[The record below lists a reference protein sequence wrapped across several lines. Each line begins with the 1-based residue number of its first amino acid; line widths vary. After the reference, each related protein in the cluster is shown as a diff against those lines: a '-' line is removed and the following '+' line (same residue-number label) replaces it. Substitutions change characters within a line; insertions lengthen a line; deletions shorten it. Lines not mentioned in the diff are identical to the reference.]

1 MMGALKQIWSVSV
14 MNLKSLPQRLGS
26 SAVVVIG
33 IAGVVGV
40 LVSVM
45 AMSSGLTA
53 SLIDA
58 GHDDRVFVLRAG
70 SRAEGTSS
78 LSTDEALT
86 IMDAPGIRRDADGKP
101 LAAAE
106 LFVSV
111 NMLRKEDD
119 SRAGIVVRGIGEHGL
134 EIRSE
139 FKLVEGRMYQPG
151 LRELIVGASARTEFR
166 GLEIGDRVQLRDG
179 PWSIVGAF
187 ETDGNAGQGNLFTD
201 ASTLQSAYQRPSFN
215 SVRVW
220 LESVDSFDAFADAL
234 TTNPSLNVE
243 VITET
248 DYFARQAEGLK
259 PLFFV
264 ITNVVGGIMAL
275 GALFAALNTMY
286 SAVSSRAVEIATLRA
301 IGFGSG
307 GVVVSV
313 LIEGLLLAAIGA
325 LIGATASWLLFNGN
339 TISLGGTTGSLIT
352 EMRVTPAVF
361 AAGMAWALTVGLLGG
376 LFPALRAARLP
387 VATALRAI

>member
-1 MMGALKQIWSVSV
+1 MNGIKQILAISI
-14 MNLKSLPQRLGS
+14 MNLRSLPQRLGS
-26 SAVVVIG
+26 SCVVVIG

-53 SLIDA
+53 SLIEA
-58 GHDDRVFVLRAG
+58 GHDDRVFVLSAG
-70 SRAEGTSS
+70 ANAEGGSTLSS
-78 LSTDEALT
+78 DEVLT
-86 IMDAPGIRRDADGKP
+86 IIDAPGIRRDASGEP

-111 NMLRKEDD
+111 NLLREDD
-119 SRAGIVVRGIGEHGL
+119 NARAGVVVRGVGDHGL
-134 EIRSE
+134 ELRSE
-139 FKLVEGRMYQPG
+139 FELVEGRMYEPG
-151 LRELIVGASARTEFR
+151 IRELLVGTSARTEFQ
-166 GLEIGDRVQLRDG
+166 GLDIGDTVQLRDG
-179 PWSIVGAF
+179 PWEIVGAF
-187 ETDGNAGQGNLFTD
+187 TTNGNATQGVMLTD
-201 ASTLQSAYQRPSFN
+201 AATLQSAYQRPVFN

-220 LESVDSFDAFADAL
+220 LESVDSFDTFADAL
-234 TTNPSLNVE
+234 TTNPSLNVT

-248 DYFARQAEGLK
+248 DYFARQAEGLE

-307 GVVVSV
+307 GVVSSV
-313 LIEGLLLAAIGA
+313 LLEALLLALVGA
-325 LIGATASWLLFNGN
+325 LIGAAAAWLLFNGN
-339 TISLGGTTGSLIT
+339 TISLGGNAGSLIT

-361 AAGMAWALTVGLLGG
+361 GAGVGWALSVGLLGG
-376 LFPALRAARLP
+376 IFPALRAARLP

>member
-1 MMGALKQIWSVSV
+1 VNSIKQIVAISI
-14 MNLKSLPQRLGS
+14 MNLRTLPQRLGS
-26 SAVVVIG
+26 SCVVVIG

-45 AMSSGLTA
+45 AMATGLTT
-53 SLIDA
+53 SLIEA
-58 GHDDRVFVLRAG
+58 GHDDRVFVLSAG
-70 SRAEGTSS
+70 ANAEGGST
-78 LSTDEALT
+78 LSADEVLT
-86 IMDAPGIRRDADGKP
+86 IMDAPGIRRDASGEP

-111 NMLRKEDD
+111 NLLRRDD
-119 SRAGIVVRGIGEHGL
+119 NVRAGVVVRGVGEHGL
-134 EIRSE
+134 ELRSE
-139 FKLVEGRMYQPG
+139 FELVEGRMYEAG
-151 LRELIVGASARTEFR
+151 VRELIAGSSARTEFQ
-166 GLEIGDRVQLRDG
+166 GLEIGDFVQLRDG
-179 PWSIVGAF
+179 PWEVVGVF
-187 ETDGNAGQGNLFTD
+187 TTNGNASQGVLMTD
-201 ASTLQSAYQRPSFN
+201 APTLQSAYQRPVFN

-220 LESVDSFDAFADAL
+220 LESVDSFDTFADAL
-234 TTNPSLNVE
+234 TTNPSLNVS

-248 DYFARQAEGLK
+248 DYYARQAEGLE

-264 ITNVVGGIMAL
+264 IVNVVGGIMAL

-307 GVVVSV
+307 GVVSSV
-313 LIEGLLLAAIGA
+313 LLEALLLALAGA

-339 TISLGGTTGSLIT
+339 TISLGGNGGSLIT

-361 AAGMAWALTVGLLGG
+361 GTGVTWALAVGAIGG
-376 LFPALRAARLP
+376 FFPALRAARLP
-387 VATALRAI
+387 VAMALRAI

>member
-1 MMGALKQIWSVSV
+1 MNTLKQIVAVSL
-14 MNLKSLPQRLGS
+14 MNLRSLPQRMAS
-26 SAVVVIG
+26 SCVVVVG

-45 AMSSGLTA
+45 AMSRGLT
-53 SLIDA
+53 DA
-58 GHDDRVFVLRAG
+58 VLDSGHPDRVFVLRTG
-70 SRAEGTSS
+70 NNNEGGSS
-78 LSTDEALT
+78 LSTDEVLT
-86 IMDAPGIRRDADGKP
+86 IMDAPGIRRDAEGEL

-111 NMLRKEDD
+111 NMLRKDD
-119 SRAGIVVRGIGEHGL
+119 NARAGLVVRGTEPSGL
-134 EIRSE
+134 KLRSE
-139 FKLVEGRMYQPG
+139 FELVEGRMYEPG
-151 LRELIVGASARTEFR
+151 IRELIVGTNARTEFQ
-166 GLEIGDRVQLRDG
+166 GLEIGDFVQLRDG
-179 PWSIVGAF
+179 PWEVVGAF
-187 ETDGNAGQGNLFTD
+187 ETAGNATQGVMITD
-201 ASTLQSAYQRPSFN
+201 ANTLQSSYQRPVFN

-220 LESVDSFDAFADAL
+220 LESEESFTTFSDAL
-234 TTNPSLNVE
+234 TTNPSLSVN

-248 DYFARQAEGLK
+248 DYFARQAEGLE

-307 GVVVSV
+307 GVMSSV
-313 LIEGLLLAAIGA
+313 LLEALLLAFLGAVIGA
-325 LIGATASWLLFNGN
+325 ATSWLLFNGN
-339 TISLGGTTGSLIT
+339 TISLGNTGGSLIT
-352 EMRVTPAVF
+352 QMRVTPAVF
-361 AAGMAWALTVGLLGG
+361 GAGVLWALGVGAIGG
-376 LFPALRAARLP
+376 FFPALRAARLP